1 LSSLFLPLDINEI
14 VKAGARIHG
23 YAIRTPAY
31 ASFSEKS
38 VWLKMECFQPVRSF
52 KIRGAANK
60 ILSMSD
66 EEMNRGVIT
75 ASSGNH
81 GLAVAYV
88 ANKLQIKATI
98 VLPENV
104 VREKLEIIKSLG
116 ARTIFFGKQQDERMR
131 KAEEIQNEEGLS
143 FVQPFNDRE
152 IITGQA
158 TCGMELIEDQPEL
171 ESVFVPIGGGGLIS
185 GVSSAIK
192 LDSKSC
198 RVIGVQPEGSA
209 SMYQSWKSGKLSSI
223 AESRTI
229 ADGLS
234 VRKPGD
240 ITFSFV
246 RRNVDDVILVS
257 DEEIISATKQ
267 LLFHEHVLV
276 EPSGAAAFAGLLRVR
291 RETGK
296 IERSAAIVSGGNISK
311 DMLSKIVA

>member
-1 LSSLFLPLDINEI
+1 M
-14 VKAGARIHG
+14 KAGARIHG

-31 ASFSEKS
+31 ASFSERS

-88 ANKLQIKATI
+88 ANKLQIRATI

-104 VREKLEIIKSLG
+104 VPEKLEIIKSLG
-116 ARTIFFGKQQDERMR
+116 ARTVFFGKQQDERMR
-131 KAEEIQNEEGLS
+131 KAEEIQEAEGLS

-152 IITGQA
+152 IIAGQA

-198 RVIGVQPEGSA
+198 RVIGVQPEGSP
-209 SMYQSWKSGKLSSI
+209 SMYQSWKSGKLTSI

-240 ITFSFV
+240 LTLSFV
-246 RRNVDDVILVS
+246 KAKVDDIVLVS
-257 DEEIISATKQ
+257 DEEIISATGQ

-276 EPSGAAAFAGLLRVR
+276 EPSGAAALAGLIRMR

-311 DMLSKIVA
+311 EMLSKIVA